1 MLDVLVLTGNMED
14 GMVLDSANEER
25 IYCPEYIKKYG
36 ERCIVA
42 FALLP
47 TTLIL
52 CMSEM
57 ISWEFQRNLR
67 VTVTPVS

>member
-36 ERCIVA
+36 ERLHCGD
-42 FALLP
+42 
-47 TTLIL
+47 
-52 CMSEM
+52 SHY
-57 ISWEFQRNLR
+57 FQ
-67 VTVTPVS
+67 PP